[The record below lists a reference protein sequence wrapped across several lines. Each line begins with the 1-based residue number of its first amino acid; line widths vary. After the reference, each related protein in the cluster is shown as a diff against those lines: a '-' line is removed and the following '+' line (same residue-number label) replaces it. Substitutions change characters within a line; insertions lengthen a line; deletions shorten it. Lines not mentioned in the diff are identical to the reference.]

1 MIVYSIAIIRMDVR
15 GKHEY
20 AVLLNR
26 DKTVCGFLSVV
37 DGIRDFEER
46 YNSSH
51 RRSYEG
57 SMSAL
62 LNWTFFRPAIV
73 EIEDVKD
80 IEKLVEDPVNIKMAS
95 YSHISGNFNGLV
107 LDPTKAEAVWRKG
120 AKPNLIATSL

>member
-1 MIVYSIAIIRMDVR
+1 VYSIAIIRMDVR

-20 AVLLNR
+20 AVLLNQ

-37 DGIRDFEER
+37 DGIRDFEKKYE
-46 YNSSH
+46 SGQ

-62 LNWTFFRPAIV
+62 LNWAFFRPAIV
-73 EIEDVKD
+73 EVADVKD
-80 IEKLVEDPVNIKMAS
+80 IVNLVEDPENLRMAS

-107 LDPTKAEAVWRKG
+107 LDPTKAEAVWEKG
-120 AKPNLIATSL
+120 AKPSLIA